1 MLNIDN
7 RNHFKLGLCIF
18 RFEVLADFQYLVP
31 DMPEFL
37 KEVKDAD
44 ALDQDI
50 PLHLP
55 PPVFARFDKPQNYN
69 YQSVPHSN
77 KQENNADEERCRQ
90 SLHEIIIFCSYCE
103 TQRVL
108 SIICL

>member
-1 MLNIDN
+1 M
-7 RNHFKLGLCIF
+7 
-18 RFEVLADFQYLVP
+18 ADFQYLVP

-90 SLHEIIIFCSYCE
+90 SLDEIIIFYSYCE

-108 SIICL
+108 FSICL